1 MFLCV
6 LGYFW
11 YFWVLF
17 GIVLYRYCTDIVST
31 LYQYISHSLGRRNSF
46 VCHFETHATVA
57 LLGLFIFNP
66 LKLSPLSLPLPF
78 LNFYLTFTFSNIS
91 FSSSFIAFSVLPLI
105 FSSSFSSSHS
115 VFLVADTRLYTLP
128 CRSVRLSVPPSHV
141 FFNCERCLYYY
152 PCPTVRDCLAV
163 YPAFIICSSL
173 AHLET
178 SSCGRGSSWP

>member
-1 MFLCV
+1 MTAKNKRQKDDNTSKTRPATFRNLGTFKNLLMFLCV

-17 GIVLYRYCTDIVST
+17 GIVLYRYCTNIVST

-46 VCHFETHATVA
+46 ICHFETHATVA

-66 LKLSPLSLPLPF
+66 LKPSPLSLPLPF

-128 CRSVRLSVPPSHV
+128 CRSVGPSVRP
-141 FFNCERCLYYY
+141 
-152 PCPTVRDCLAV
+152 
-163 YPAFIICSSL
+163 
-173 AHLET
+173 
-178 SSCGRGSSWP
+178 

>member
-128 CRSVRLSVPPSHV
+128 CRSVRPSVRHIFEFWAV
-141 FFNCERCLYYY
+141 FALLLLPNRPRLDCRVSGLVVLILT
-152 PCPTVRDCLAV
+152 PVRV
-163 YPAFIICSSL
+163 KKV
-173 AHLET
+173 
-178 SSCGRGSSWP
+178 

>member
-17 GIVLYRYCTDIVST
+17 GIVLYRYCTNIVST

-46 VCHFETHATVA
+46 ICHFETHATVA

-66 LKLSPLSLPLPF
+66 LKPSPLSLPLPF

-128 CRSVRLSVPPSHV
+128 CRSVGPSVRP
-141 FFNCERCLYYY
+141 
-152 PCPTVRDCLAV
+152 
-163 YPAFIICSSL
+163 
-173 AHLET
+173 
-178 SSCGRGSSWP
+178 

>member
-128 CRSVRLSVPPSHV
+128 CRSVRRSITFL
-141 FFNCERCLYYY
+141 NCEQFSHYGS
-152 PCPTVRDCLAV
+152 CPTVCDWIAV
-163 YPAFIICSSL
+163 YL
-173 AHLET
+173 ALLGVFF
-178 SSCGRGSSWP
+178 SG

>member
-1 MFLCV
+1 MCSGVFLV
-6 LGYFW
+6 FLGTFRYC
-11 YFWVLF
+11 
-17 GIVLYRYCTDIVST
+17 IVSILYRYCIDIVSIHIAQPWEEE
-31 LYQYISHSLGRRNSF
+31 LF

-66 LKLSPLSLPLPF
+66 LKPSPLSLPLPF

-128 CRSVRLSVPPSHV
+128 CRSVGPSVRP
-141 FFNCERCLYYY
+141 
-152 PCPTVRDCLAV
+152 
-163 YPAFIICSSL
+163 
-173 AHLET
+173 
-178 SSCGRGSSWP
+178 